1 MSHPTAGWSSQA
13 PPKRASELKE
23 TISSLLTKVRMSVV
37 EAQKLRGR
45 MQFVDGQI
53 FGRLGRL
60 CMRAITQHAFPF
72 KGERLER
79 NTIDAMKRFSI
90 FLDYP
95 EPRSLELASNVV
107 WNIYTDSCY
116 EPTRKD
122 WQCGLGGVLVN
133 HLGQKL
139 EFFSGQL
146 TQDQMIELGVM
157 QKKTIIFEAEL
168 LALVLA
174 FSLWRVQL
182 RSASLVCFVDNNSAR
197 DVAISGSGRNT
208 TANCLIDFLLKLEM
222 ASGVSPWFSRVPTPS
237 NIADE
242 PSRGDCSVLLEQGA
256 HQIDHHT
263 QLVDILQ
270 VLSEVTDKR
279 GWGASWRLIYR
290 SAVALAC
297 LEWLFKWETSSC
309 GGHYILAQWRGSEGT
324 NTHSGWLQKE
334 RPTTGIFL
342 SCKFWGCRLQ
352 NSMNSPKCPA
362 AYKHSWDQKAS
373 PWSTCLWTPP
383 RLSAKEQQ

>member
-1 MSHPTAGWSSQA
+1 MGVAALKIVWSCFFDDYVVFSNDVMVNNTQITVDLLFQLLGWKFAIDGDKANDFSESFSALGVNIGLDESSNGRVKFSST
-13 PPKRASELKE
+13 PKRASELKE
-23 TISSLLTKVRMSVV
+23 TISSLLTKVRMSVL

-107 WNIYTDSCY
+107 WNIYTDACY

-279 GWGASWRLIYR
+279 G
-290 SAVALAC
+290 
-297 LEWLFKWETSSC
+297 
-309 GGHYILAQWRGSEGT
+309 
-324 NTHSGWLQKE
+324 
-334 RPTTGIFL
+334 
-342 SCKFWGCRLQ
+342 
-352 NSMNSPKCPA
+352 
-362 AYKHSWDQKAS
+362 
-373 PWSTCLWTPP
+373 
-383 RLSAKEQQ
+383 